1 MNGGKKRLMHLW
13 CRKEWFQL
21 VHYFD
26 LGDRIVRQIFFCIV
40 LLCLFIS
47 IGWADVIKIRN
58 GGTVKGVIQEEGDE
72 KVIIAI
78 KFGTMTLAKDEVE
91 SIERASKEENDT
103 LAQKWEKE
111 KQRAE
116 KSQEYLYK
124 KAAAKKKKSKPT
136 ITTVGRSPATPF
148 KKTQTATQ
156 KTKRHPGA
164 IAIVRCS
171 DNVHSYA
178 ACLPSDHG
186 KERKYPVLFCFDPG
200 GDGSTAVRKFAFAA
214 EKYGWIVVGSLN
226 AKNGPWKPILEA
238 QSAMLEDVKKRYNT
252 DQRKYYAAGFS
263 GGARMSYTIAYDNTS
278 NFKGV
283 IACGAGFGRGQI
295 SKKISVYHCVGK
307 TDPGL
312 NEVKKAHAQ
321 LEKKRVNSKLNIFS
335 GGHSYPPDNVIREAI
350 AWIASR

>member
-1 MNGGKKRLMHLW
+1 VV
-13 CRKEWFQL
+13 FQL
-21 VHYFD
+21 VRYVD
-26 LGDRIVRQIFFCIV
+26 LGNKIARHIIFCMV

-47 IGWADVIKIRN
+47 LGQADVIKIRN
-58 GGTVKGVIQEEGDE
+58 GGTVKGVIQEEDD
-72 KVIIAI
+72 KQVIIVI
-78 KFGTMTLAKDEVE
+78 KFGTMTLAKDEIE
-91 SIERASKEENDT
+91 SIERAGKEENDT
-103 LAQKWEKE
+103 LIKKWVKE
-111 KQRAE
+111 KRRVR
-116 KSQEYLYK
+116 KSREYISSK
-124 KAAAKKKKSKPT
+124 TAAGKKKSKPT
-136 ITTVGRSPATPF
+136 IATVDRSPATPF

-156 KTKRHPGA
+156 KTKRRPGA
-164 IAIVRCS
+164 ISIVRCS

-178 ACLPSDHG
+178 ACLPSDYD
-186 KERKYPVLFCFDPG
+186 KRRKCPVLFCFDPG

-226 AKNGPWKPILEA
+226 ARNGPWKPILKA
-238 QSAMLEDVKKRYNT
+238 QSAMLKDVKKRYNT

-321 LEKKRVNSKLNIFS
+321 LEKKRAKSKLNVFS
-335 GGHSYPPDNVIREAI
+335 GGHSYPPDNVIRKAVD
-350 AWIASR
+350 WIASR